1 MGIKAGV
8 DDGVSVL
15 EGVEAAPGVVGAIVM
30 GVAVVERFFCV
41 TGDDSECVRDMPSS
55 W

>member
-1 MGIKAGV
+1 MKAGV
-8 DDGVSVL
+8 DEGVSVL
-15 EGVEAAPGVVGAIVM
+15 EEVEAAPGVVGAIVM

-41 TGDDSECVRDMPSS
+41 TGDESEWDKDMPSS